1 MAGSLDGVRIL
12 DLTRVM
18 SGPYATAMLAD
29 IGAEVIKVELP
40 GIGDDARHFGPY
52 VDDVS
57 AYFCLLNRG
66 KKSLAIDLKAPEG
79 VALVRRIAA
88 GADVVVENFRPGVMA
103 RLGLDAATLRAA
115 NPRLVYASITGF
127 GADGPLK
134 NRPAFDLVIQAMSG
148 LMSLTGER
156 DGRPLPVGESLA
168 DVASGMFASWG
179 ILAAL
184 YERERTG
191 VGRVVEVAM
200 QDAVLSMLLTGLSRE
215 LYTGRP
221 TGRVGARHP
230 ETYPVDSFAAKDG
243 HFVLVGF
250 SPRAFEAILAAIG
263 RPELAA
269 DPRFIDN
276 AARNANEA
284 ALYGIIAA
292 WAAERTRA
300 EALEALAREGV
311 PCGPVRTLGEVAAD
325 PASTATF
332 ARGTHARLGDIP
344 LVTQPVRFGDET
356 AAPPPAPK
364 RVPTI
369 GEDTDDILADLGLDA
384 AAIAELRAKKVVA

>member
-1 MAGSLDGVRIL
+1 MAGPLEGIRVL

-18 SGPYATAMLAD
+18 SGPFATAMLAD
-29 IGAEVIKVELP
+29 IGAEIIKVEMP
-40 GIGDDARHFGPY
+40 GFGEEARHFGPY
-52 VDDVS
+52 VEGVS

-66 KKSLAIDLKAPEG
+66 KKSIAVDLKAPEG
-79 VALVRRIAA
+79 VALIRRIAES
-88 GADVVVENFRPGVMA
+88 ADVVVENFRPGVTA

-127 GADGPLK
+127 GAEGPLRD
-134 NRPAFDLVIQAMSG
+134 RPAFDLVIQAMSG

-168 DVASGMFASWG
+168 DVATGMFASWG

-191 VGRVVEVAM
+191 EGRHVEVAM

-221 TGRVGARHP
+221 AGRVGARHP
-230 ETYPVDSFAAKDG
+230 ETYPVDSFAARDG

-250 SPRAFEAILAAIG
+250 TQRIVEGIFAAIG
-263 RPELAA
+263 RPELSG
-269 DPRFIDN
+269 DPRFATND
-276 AARNANEA
+276 ARNANEA
-284 ALYGIIAA
+284 VLYGIIAE
-292 WAAERTRA
+292 WAAGRTRD
-300 EALEALAREGV
+300 EAIAALAAAGV

-325 PASTATF
+325 PASTHTF
-332 ARGTHARLGDIP
+332 ARGAHAQLGDIP
-344 LVTQPVRFGDET
+344 LVGQPVRFGADGRPEG
-356 AAPPPAPK
+356 ARAP
-364 RVPTI
+364 TL
-369 GEDTDDILADLGLDA
+369 GEDTDAVLAGLGLDA
-384 AAIAELRAKKVVA
+384 AAIDELKRKKVVA

>member
-1 MAGSLDGVRIL
+1 MDGLLDGVRVL

-40 GIGDDARHFGPY
+40 GFGDEARHFGPH
-52 VDDVS
+52 VDGVS

-66 KKSLAIDLKAPEG
+66 KKSVAVDMKTPEG
-79 VALVRRIAA
+79 VALVREIAA
-88 GADVVVENFRPGVMA
+88 GADVVVENFRPGVTE
-103 RLGLDAATLRAA
+103 RLGLDAATLRAK
-115 NPRLVYASITGF
+115 NPRLIYASITGF
-127 GADGPLK
+127 GADGPLRD
-134 NRPAFDLVIQAMSG
+134 RPAFDLVIQAMSG
-148 LMSLTGER
+148 LMSITGER

-215 LYTGRP
+215 LYTDRP

-250 SPRAFEAILAAIG
+250 SQRIVDGIFAAIG
-263 RPELAA
+263 RPELAD
-269 DPRFIDN
+269 DPRFADN
-276 AARNANEA
+276 PARNANEA
-284 ALYGIIAA
+284 ALSAIIAE
-292 WAAERTRA
+292 WAAGQRRD
-300 EALEALAREGV
+300 EAIAALAREGV
-311 PCGPVRTLGEVAAD
+311 PCGPVRTLAEVAAD
-325 PASTATF
+325 PASTAIVS
-332 ARGTHARLGDIP
+332 RGTHARLGDIP
-344 LVTQPVRFGDET
+344 LVGQPVRFGG
-356 AAPPPAPK
+356 AASAAGAH
-364 RVPTI
+364 VPEV
-369 GEDTDDILADLGLDA
+369 GEDTDEVLAALGLGA
-384 AAIAELRAKKVVA
+384 GAIAELRAKKVVA